1 MGEEKKQKVYLETS
15 FVSYLTGRATTREPV
30 ASWQAAS
37 RQWWEAVRPSCDL
50 FVSRYVVMEAE
61 NGDVEQIARRI
72 EVIRDIPLL
81 DVGQEKIEEV
91 AKILIDEHA
100 VPENEATDAYHIATA
115 AFYGMDVLLTWNCR
129 HMANEFTLPKT
140 YGIRQEISAA
150 YDHDPHKL
158 FLAVVEQ
165 QKQCARKGQVYWG
178 YNADGELAPLPMEAI
193 CGA

>member
-30 ASWQAAS
+30 ASRQAAS

-100 VPENEATDAYHIATA
+100 VPESEATDAYHIATA

-140 YGIRQEISAA
+140 YGILRDAGLKCPVIITPKRYMEDAN
-150 YDHDPHKL
+150 HD
-158 FLAVVEQ
+158 A
-165 QKQCARKGQVYWG
+165 
-178 YNADGELAPLPMEAI
+178 
-193 CGA
+193 